1 MARRGGGSVAA
12 VSDRTDASGGGLTG
26 ATGHLTPD
34 ASERPFV
41 PAERREMED
50 RQGEVTA
57 SPARLTAE
65 ELSQEGN
72 PVVAGDATDLAQ
84 AAGGYASRSGLAGDD
99 PAYRM
104 EQRPVVQQEA
114 ATSAPD
120 DEVQTGGDEVSD
132 RPERL

>member
-1 MARRGGGSVAA
+1 MT
-12 VSDRTDASGGGLTG
+12 DRTDASGGGLTG
-26 ATGHLTPD
+26 ATGNLTPD

-72 PVVAGDATDLAQ
+72 PLVAGDATELAQ
-84 AAGGYASRSGLAGDD
+84 AAGGYASRSGLGGDD

-104 EQRPVVQQEA
+104 EQRPVIQPDA
-114 ATSAPD
+114 PASPD
-120 DEVQTGGDEVSD
+120 DEVQVGGDEITD

>member
-1 MARRGGGSVAA
+1 MT
-12 VSDRTDASGGGLTG
+12 DRSDASGGGLTG

-41 PAERREMED
+41 PAERREVED
-50 RQGEVTA
+50 RQGQVTA
-57 SPARLTAE
+57 APARLTAE

-104 EQRPVVQQEA
+104 EQRPVVEPNSTGQA
-114 ATSAPD
+114 AD
-120 DEVQTGGDEVSD
+120 GEVEVGGDTISD
-132 RPERL
+132 QAERL